1 MVIVVHWNLQ
11 LLEQSL
17 EVMQLASAHLIISYL
32 KQDDSDYYI
41 VCGTINQL
49 SNCIVI
55 NVANLGSQEGLNP
68 ENMLGKCLEW
78 KRSRN
83 THLSNAIGK
92 NFFFFN
98 R

>member
-32 KQDDSDYYI
+32 KQDDSDYYV

-78 KRSRN
+78 KRSWN

-92 NFFFFN
+92 IFFFFN